1 MGMQEEIQKQLAKLI
16 ECNEKANQ
24 EAILLGKLIQAENW
38 LEAEEHQLGLQREL
52 AILQKEY
59 EALKVAIGENNTLQ
73 QWQRNLTPAE
83 NALINERKRL
93 LLEKEAAL
101 RVSVQ
106 ENQIKTEMQ
115 LAFSEHM
122 VDVITGHHAET
133 QAENN
138 MMINE
143 TF

>member
-1 MGMQEEIQKQLAKLI
+1 MQNELIKQLESLI
-16 ECNEKANQ
+16 EKNVKATV
-24 EAILLGKLIQAENW
+24 EANLLGELLQAENW
-38 LEAEEHQLGLQREL
+38 IEAEEHQLTLQREL
-52 AILQKEY
+52 ATLQNEYQALKTIIGEDNTLRNLQK
-59 EALKVAIGENNTLQ
+59 T
-73 QWQRNLTPAE
+73 WTDAE
-83 NALINERKRL
+83 NALIDDCKKM
-93 LLEKEAAL
+93 LLEKENLL
-101 RVSVQ
+101 RVSVT
-106 ENQIKTEMQ
+106 ENQVRTEMQ

>member
-1 MGMQEEIQKQLAKLI
+1 MQNELIKQLESLI
-16 ECNEKANQ
+16 EKNVKATE
-24 EAILLGKLIQAENW
+24 EANLLGELLQAENW
-38 LEAEEHQLGLQREL
+38 IEAEEHQLALQREL
-52 AILQKEY
+52 AALQNEYQALKTIIGEDNTLRNLQKTWT
-59 EALKVAIGENNTLQ
+59 A
-73 QWQRNLTPAE
+73 AE
-83 NALINERKRL
+83 NALIDERKKM
-93 LLEKEAAL
+93 LLEKENLL
-101 RVSVQ
+101 RVSVT
-106 ENQIKTEMQ
+106 ENQVRTEMQ

>member
-1 MGMQEEIQKQLAKLI
+1 MQNELINQLEILI
-16 ECNEKANQ
+16 EKNVKATD
-24 EAILLGKLIQAENW
+24 EAKILGKLLQEENW
-38 LEAEEHQLGLQREL
+38 IEAEERQLRLQHEL
-52 AILQKEY
+52 TALQNEYQALKTIIGEEHTLRNLQK
-59 EALKVAIGENNTLQ
+59 
-73 QWQRNLTPAE
+73 RCTPAE
-83 NALINERKRL
+83 NTLINERKNM
-93 LLEKEAAL
+93 LLEKESLL
-101 RVSVQ
+101 RVSVS

>member
-1 MGMQEEIQKQLAKLI
+1 MQNELIKQLESLI
-16 ECNEKANQ
+16 EKNVKATV
-24 EAILLGKLIQAENW
+24 EANLLGELLQAENW
-38 LEAEEHQLGLQREL
+38 IEAEEHQLTLQREL
-52 AILQKEY
+52 ATLQNEYQALKTIIGEDNTLRNLQKKWT
-59 EALKVAIGENNTLQ
+59 A
-73 QWQRNLTPAE
+73 AE
-83 NALINERKRL
+83 NALIDDRKKM
-93 LLEKEAAL
+93 LLEKENLL
-101 RVSVQ
+101 RVSVV
-106 ENQIKTEMQ
+106 ENQVRTEMQ

>member
-1 MGMQEEIQKQLAKLI
+1 MQNELINQLEILI
-16 ECNEKANQ
+16 EKNVKATE
-24 EAILLGKLIQAENW
+24 EAIFLGELVQAENW
-38 LEAEEHQLGLQREL
+38 IEAEERQLGLQREL
-52 AILQKEY
+52 AALQKEY
-59 EALKVAIGENNTLQ
+59 QALKTIIGENTTL
-73 QWQRNLTPAE
+73 RNLQKTWTAAE
-83 NALINERKRL
+83 NSIIDDRKKM
-93 LLEKEAAL
+93 LLEKENLL
-101 RVSVQ
+101 RVSVA
-106 ENQIKTEMQ
+106 ENQVRTEMQ

>member
-1 MGMQEEIQKQLAKLI
+1 MQNELINQLEILI
-16 ECNEKANQ
+16 ENNVKATD
-24 EAILLGKLIQAENW
+24 ESKILGKLLQEENW
-38 LEAEEHQLGLQREL
+38 IEAEERQLRLQHEL
-52 AILQKEY
+52 TALQNEYQALKTIIGEEHTLRNLQK
-59 EALKVAIGENNTLQ
+59 
-73 QWQRNLTPAE
+73 RCTPAE
-83 NALINERKRL
+83 NTLINERKNM
-93 LLEKEAAL
+93 LLEKESLL
-101 RVSVQ
+101 RVSVS
-106 ENQIKTEMQ
+106 ENQIRTEMQ

>member
-1 MGMQEEIQKQLAKLI
+1 MQNELIKQLESLI
-16 ECNEKANQ
+16 EKNVEATEEAN
-24 EAILLGKLIQAENW
+24 LLGELLQAENW
-38 LEAEEHQLGLQREL
+38 IEAEEHQLALQREL
-52 AILQKEY
+52 AALQNEYQALKTIIGEDSTLRNLQK
-59 EALKVAIGENNTLQ
+59 T
-73 QWQRNLTPAE
+73 WTDAE
-83 NALINERKRL
+83 NALIDERKKM
-93 LLEKEAAL
+93 LLEKENLL
-101 RVSVQ
+101 RVSVT
-106 ENQIKTEMQ
+106 ENQVRTEMQ

>member
-1 MGMQEEIQKQLAKLI
+1 MQNELINQLEILI
-16 ECNEKANQ
+16 EKNVKATD
-24 EAILLGKLIQAENW
+24 EAKILGKLLQEENW
-38 LEAEEHQLGLQREL
+38 IEAEERQLRLQHEL
-52 AILQKEY
+52 TALQNEYQALKTIIGEEHTLRNLQK
-59 EALKVAIGENNTLQ
+59 
-73 QWQRNLTPAE
+73 RCTPAE
-83 NALINERKRL
+83 NTLINERKNM
-93 LLEKEAAL
+93 LLEKESLL
-101 RVSVQ
+101 RVSVS
-106 ENQIKTEMQ
+106 ENQIRTEMQ

>member
-1 MGMQEEIQKQLAKLI
+1 MQNELINQLEILI
-16 ECNEKANQ
+16 EKNVKATD
-24 EAILLGKLIQAENW
+24 EAKILGKLLQEENW
-38 LEAEEHQLGLQREL
+38 IEAEERQLRLQHEL
-52 AILQKEY
+52 TALQNEYQALKTIIGEEHTLRNLQK
-59 EALKVAIGENNTLQ
+59 
-73 QWQRNLTPAE
+73 RCTPAE
-83 NALINERKRL
+83 NTVINERKNM
-93 LLEKEAAL
+93 LLEKESLL
-101 RVSVQ
+101 RVSVS
-106 ENQIKTEMQ
+106 ENQIRTEMQ

>member
-1 MGMQEEIQKQLAKLI
+1 MQNELIKQLESLI
-16 ECNEKANQ
+16 EKNVEATEEAN
-24 EAILLGKLIQAENW
+24 LLGELLQAENW
-38 LEAEEHQLGLQREL
+38 IEAEEHQLTLQREL
-52 AILQKEY
+52 AALQNEYQALKTIIGEDNTLRNLQK
-59 EALKVAIGENNTLQ
+59 T
-73 QWQRNLTPAE
+73 WTDAE
-83 NALINERKRL
+83 NALIDERKKM
-93 LLEKEAAL
+93 LLEKENLL
-101 RVSVQ
+101 RVSVT
-106 ENQIKTEMQ
+106 ENQVRTEMQ

>member
-1 MGMQEEIQKQLAKLI
+1 MQNELIKQLESLI
-16 ECNEKANQ
+16 EKNVKATK
-24 EAILLGKLIQAENW
+24 EANLLGELLQAENW
-38 LEAEEHQLGLQREL
+38 IEAEEHQLTLQREL
-52 AILQKEY
+52 AALQNEYQALKTIIGEDNTLRNLQK
-59 EALKVAIGENNTLQ
+59 T
-73 QWQRNLTPAE
+73 WTDAE
-83 NALINERKRL
+83 NALIDERKKM
-93 LLEKEAAL
+93 LLEKENLL
-101 RVSVQ
+101 RVSVT
-106 ENQIKTEMQ
+106 ENQVRTEMQ

>member
-1 MGMQEEIQKQLAKLI
+1 MQNELIKQLESLI
-16 ECNEKANQ
+16 EKNVKATV
-24 EAILLGKLIQAENW
+24 EANLLGELLQAENW
-38 LEAEEHQLGLQREL
+38 IEAEEHQLTLQREL
-52 AILQKEY
+52 ATLQNEYQALKTIIGEDNTLRNLQKTWT
-59 EALKVAIGENNTLQ
+59 A
-73 QWQRNLTPAE
+73 AE
-83 NALINERKRL
+83 NALIDDRKKM
-93 LLEKEAAL
+93 LLEKENLL
-101 RVSVQ
+101 RVSVT
-106 ENQIKTEMQ
+106 ENQVRTEMQ

>member
-1 MGMQEEIQKQLAKLI
+1 MQNELINQLEILI
-16 ECNEKANQ
+16 EKNVKAAD
-24 EAILLGKLIQAENW
+24 EANVLGKLLQEENW
-38 LEAEEHQLGLQREL
+38 IEAEERQLGLQRGL
-52 AILQKEY
+52 AGLQNEYHVLKTIIGEDNTLRSLQK
-59 EALKVAIGENNTLQ
+59 T
-73 QWQRNLTPAE
+73 WTPAE
-83 NALINERKRL
+83 NTFIDERKKM
-93 LLEKEAAL
+93 LLEKESLL
-101 RVSVQ
+101 RVTVS
-106 ENQIKTEMQ
+106 ENQIRTEMQ

>member
-1 MGMQEEIQKQLAKLI
+1 MQNELIKQLESLI
-16 ECNEKANQ
+16 EKNVQATEEAN
-24 EAILLGKLIQAENW
+24 LLGELLQAENW
-38 LEAEEHQLGLQREL
+38 IEAEERQLALQREL
-52 AILQKEY
+52 AALQNEYQALKTIIGEDNTLRNLQKTWT
-59 EALKVAIGENNTLQ
+59 A
-73 QWQRNLTPAE
+73 AE
-83 NALINERKRL
+83 NALIDERKKM
-93 LLEKEAAL
+93 LLEKENLL
-101 RVSVQ
+101 RVSVT
-106 ENQIKTEMQ
+106 ENQVRTEMQ

>member
-1 MGMQEEIQKQLAKLI
+1 MQNELIKQLEILI
-16 ECNEKANQ
+16 EKNVQATE
-24 EAILLGKLIQAENW
+24 EAILLGELVQAENW
-38 LEAEEHQLGLQREL
+38 IEAEERQLGLQREL
-52 AILQKEY
+52 AALQKEY
-59 EALKVAIGENNTLQ
+59 QALKTIIGEKNTL
-73 QWQRNLTPAE
+73 RNLQKSWTAAE
-83 NALINERKRL
+83 NALIDDRKKM
-93 LLEKEAAL
+93 LLEKENLL
-101 RVSVQ
+101 RVSVA
-106 ENQIKTEMQ
+106 ENQVRTEMQ

>member
-1 MGMQEEIQKQLAKLI
+1 MQNELIKQLEILI
-16 ECNEKANQ
+16 EKNVQATE
-24 EAILLGKLIQAENW
+24 EAILLGELVQAENW
-38 LEAEEHQLGLQREL
+38 IEAEERQLGLQREL
-52 AILQKEY
+52 AALQIDY
-59 EALKVAIGENNTLQ
+59 QALKTIIGENNTL
-73 QWQRNLTPAE
+73 RNLQKTWTAAE
-83 NALINERKRL
+83 NSIIDDRKKM
-93 LLEKEAAL
+93 LLEKENLL
-101 RVSVQ
+101 RVSVA
-106 ENQIKTEMQ
+106 ENQVRTEMQ

>member
-1 MGMQEEIQKQLAKLI
+1 MQNELINQLEILI
-16 ECNEKANQ
+16 EKNVKATH
-24 EAILLGKLIQAENW
+24 EAKILGKLLQEENW
-38 LEAEEHQLGLQREL
+38 IEAEERQLRLQHEL
-52 AILQKEY
+52 TALQNEYQALKTIIGEEHTLRNLQK
-59 EALKVAIGENNTLQ
+59 
-73 QWQRNLTPAE
+73 RCTPAE
-83 NALINERKRL
+83 NTLINERKNM
-93 LLEKEAAL
+93 LLEKESLL
-101 RVSVQ
+101 RVSVS
-106 ENQIKTEMQ
+106 ENQIRTEMQ

>member
-1 MGMQEEIQKQLAKLI
+1 MQNELINQLEILI
-16 ECNEKANQ
+16 EKNVKATD
-24 EAILLGKLIQAENW
+24 EAILLGKLVQEENW
-38 LEAEEHQLGLQREL
+38 IEAEERQLGLQREL
-52 AILQKEY
+52 ATLQNEY
-59 EALKVAIGENNTLQ
+59 QALKTIIGEDNTLRTLQ
-73 QWQRNLTPAE
+73 NTWTPEE
-83 NALINERKRL
+83 NATIDERKKM
-93 LLEKEAAL
+93 LLEKENLL
-101 RVSVQ
+101 RVSVT
-106 ENQIKTEMQ
+106 ENQIRTEMQ

>member
-1 MGMQEEIQKQLAKLI
+1 MQNELINQLEILI
-16 ECNEKANQ
+16 ENNVKATD
-24 EAILLGKLIQAENW
+24 EAKILGKLLQEENW
-38 LEAEEHQLGLQREL
+38 IEAEERQLRLQHEL
-52 AILQKEY
+52 TALQNEYQALKTIIGEEHTLRNLQK
-59 EALKVAIGENNTLQ
+59 
-73 QWQRNLTPAE
+73 RCTPAE
-83 NALINERKRL
+83 NTLINERKNM
-93 LLEKEAAL
+93 LLEKESLL
-101 RVSVQ
+101 RVSVS
-106 ENQIKTEMQ
+106 ENQIRTEMQ

>member
-1 MGMQEEIQKQLAKLI
+1 MQNELIKQLESLI
-16 ECNEKANQ
+16 EKNVKATE
-24 EAILLGKLIQAENW
+24 EANLLGELLQAENW
-38 LEAEEHQLGLQREL
+38 IEAEEHQLALQREL
-52 AILQKEY
+52 AALQNEYQALKTIIGEDNTLRNLQK
-59 EALKVAIGENNTLQ
+59 T
-73 QWQRNLTPAE
+73 WTDAE
-83 NALINERKRL
+83 NALIDERKKM
-93 LLEKEAAL
+93 LLEKENLL
-101 RVSVQ
+101 RVSVT
-106 ENQIKTEMQ
+106 ENQVRTEMQ

>member
-1 MGMQEEIQKQLAKLI
+1 MQNELINQLEILI
-16 ECNEKANQ
+16 EKNVKATD
-24 EAILLGKLIQAENW
+24 EAKILGKLLQEENW
-38 LEAEEHQLGLQREL
+38 IEAEERQLRLQHEL
-52 AILQKEY
+52 TVLQNEYQALKTIIGEEHTLRNLQK
-59 EALKVAIGENNTLQ
+59 
-73 QWQRNLTPAE
+73 RCTPAE
-83 NALINERKRL
+83 NTLINERKNM
-93 LLEKEAAL
+93 LLEKESLL
-101 RVSVQ
+101 RVSVS
-106 ENQIKTEMQ
+106 ENQIRTEMQ

>member
-1 MGMQEEIQKQLAKLI
+1 MQNELINQLEILI
-16 ECNEKANQ
+16 EKNVKATD
-24 EAILLGKLIQAENW
+24 EAKILGKLLQEENW
-38 LEAEEHQLGLQREL
+38 IEAEERQLRLQHEL
-52 AILQKEY
+52 TALQNEYQALKTIIGEEHTLRNLQK
-59 EALKVAIGENNTLQ
+59 
-73 QWQRNLTPAE
+73 RCTPAE
-83 NALINERKRL
+83 NTLINERKNM
-93 LLEKEAAL
+93 LLEKESLL
-101 RVSVQ
+101 RVSIS
-106 ENQIKTEMQ
+106 ENQIRTEMQ

>member
-1 MGMQEEIQKQLAKLI
+1 MQNELIKQLEILI
-16 ECNEKANQ
+16 EKNVQATE
-24 EAILLGKLIQAENW
+24 EAILLGELVQAENW
-38 LEAEEHQLGLQREL
+38 IEAEERQLGLQREL
-52 AILQKEY
+52 AAIQTDY
-59 EALKVAIGENNTLQ
+59 QALKTIIGENNTL
-73 QWQRNLTPAE
+73 RNLQKTWTAAE
-83 NALINERKRL
+83 NSIIDDRKKM
-93 LLEKEAAL
+93 LLEKENLL
-101 RVSVQ
+101 RVSVV
-106 ENQIKTEMQ
+106 ENQVRTEMQ